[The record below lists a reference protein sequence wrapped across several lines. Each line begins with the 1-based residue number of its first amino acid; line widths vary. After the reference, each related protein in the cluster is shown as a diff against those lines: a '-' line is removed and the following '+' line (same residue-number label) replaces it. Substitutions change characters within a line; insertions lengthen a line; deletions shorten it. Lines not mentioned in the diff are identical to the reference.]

1 MKKASARGAEA
12 EREEGL
18 AIARELAAGI
28 AGLARGIHV
37 LPMGRYDAVAEI
49 LPALPA
55 RERRAAR
62 A

>member
-1 MKKASARGAEA
+1 MKRASARGAEA
-12 EREEGL
+12 EKEEGF

-28 AGLARGIHV
+28 AGLARGVHV

-49 LPALPA
+49 LAQLPV
-55 RERRAAR
+55 RERRAAG